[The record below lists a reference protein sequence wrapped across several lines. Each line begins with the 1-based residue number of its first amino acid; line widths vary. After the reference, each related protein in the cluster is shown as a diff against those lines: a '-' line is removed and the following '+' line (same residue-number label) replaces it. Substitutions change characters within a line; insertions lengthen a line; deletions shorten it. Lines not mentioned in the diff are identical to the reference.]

1 MSETT
6 SAAEG
11 LEQLLS
17 LEEKIHQTI
26 HLLQSTRAEKQEL
39 LGENARL
46 RHELEEQDRVVR
58 TLEDRVGRLEKEREA
73 VRTRVQKLIEQV
85 DSLTS
90 LPAGAS

>member
-6 SAAEG
+6 AAAEG

-26 HLLQSTRAEKQEL
+26 HLLQATRAEKEEL
-39 LGENARL
+39 RGENARL
-46 RHELEEQDRVVR
+46 RHELEEQARLLR
-58 TLEDRVGRLEKEREA
+58 ALEERVGRLEKEREA
-73 VRTRVQKLIEQV
+73 VRTRIQKLIEQV

-90 LPAGAS
+90 LPPGAS